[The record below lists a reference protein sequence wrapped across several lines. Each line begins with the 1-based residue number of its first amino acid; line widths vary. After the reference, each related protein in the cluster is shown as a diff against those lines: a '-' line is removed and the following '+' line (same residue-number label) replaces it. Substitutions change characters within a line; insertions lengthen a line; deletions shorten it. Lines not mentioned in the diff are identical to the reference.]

1 MSADRKGKYTG
12 IDNSNYGNCWVYSDL
27 ESKNKTIKKEE
38 LNDYINN
45 GLTNHLN
52 KIIFVNN
59 SYS

>member
-27 ESKNKTIKKEE
+27 ESKNKTIKKQE

-45 GLTNHLN
+45 GWKPGIKMKYHK
-52 KIIFVNN
+52 KI
-59 SYS
+59 S